1 MSELA
6 IDTHRFVKRLME
18 SGFTEPQAETLADAQ
33 MAFLESRLAT
43 KDELRGVK
51 DELSDAI
58 SELRTELKTEIAELR
73 TELKTEIAELRTELK
88 TEIAELR
95 TEMRTEIAAM
105 HARIDNLEHQFRGM
119 LIRSQIALGAT
130 IITILTFID
139 YLTP

>member
-73 TELKTEIAELRTELK
+73 TE
-88 TEIAELR
+88 
-95 TEMRTEIAAM
+95 MRSEIAAM

-119 LIRSQIALGAT
+119 LIRSQIALGAA

>member
-1 MSELA
+1 MA
-6 IDTHRFVKRLME
+6 IDTHRFVKRLIE

-73 TELKTEIAELRTELK
+73 TELKTEIAELRTE
-88 TEIAELR
+88 
-95 TEMRTEIAAM
+95 M
-105 HARIDNLEHQFRGM
+105 
-119 LIRSQIALGAT
+119 
-130 IITILTFID
+130 
-139 YLTP
+139 

>member
-73 TELKTEIAELRTELK
+73 TELKTEIAELRTEMR

-119 LIRSQIALGAT
+119 LIRSQIALGAA